1 MSANLT
7 YEQRYE
13 IEVLIKRQ
21 YDVVDIAESVGVHNS
36 TIYRELRKN
45 SSSNGY
51 KAKAA
56 HKMAKDRAKEAGQA
70 GKKDPEILKAAED
83 KIKKGWSPEQI
94 SGRFNSGGLL
104 D

>member
-45 SSSNGY
+45 S
-51 KAKAA
+51 
-56 HKMAKDRAKEAGQA
+56 
-70 GKKDPEILKAAED
+70 
-83 KIKKGWSPEQI
+83 
-94 SGRFNSGGLL
+94 
-104 D
+104 

>member
-1 MSANLT
+1 M
-7 YEQRYE
+7 
-13 IEVLIKRQ
+13 EVLIKRQ

-56 HKMAKDRAKEAGQA
+56 
-70 GKKDPEILKAAED
+70 
-83 KIKKGWSPEQI
+83 
-94 SGRFNSGGLL
+94 
-104 D
+104 